1 MTRTTVDKARGN
13 GNGAVPLSDAPRL
26 EPPAR
31 QRGRLPELVIGIIVM
46 LAFALGAVLWHS
58 STTEREAV
66 LALVGDIERGDTI
79 ASTDLRVVYV
89 ASDDPIAHV
98 RREESGD
105 IVGRIAMTDLEA
117 GTLVTRSQVA
127 DRVAIGAGEGVV
139 GLALDPGQFPALGLL
154 PGDRVNVVAAETITP
169 EDGEDV
175 SSPVLARGGEVFAV
189 EDLGGQGRQFVSLR
203 MSEDDA
209 NRVAA
214 AAERG
219 PVRLVLVGS

>member
-1 MTRTTVDKARGN
+1 MARTMVDKTR
-13 GNGAVPLSDAPRL
+13 GNGAVPLSDTPRL

-31 QRGRLPELVIGIIVM
+31 QRRRLPELMIGIIVM
-46 LAFALGAVLWHS
+46 VVFALGAVLWHS

-66 LALVGDIERGDTI
+66 LALVGDIERGETI
-79 ASTDLRVVYV
+79 AGADLRAVYV

-98 RREESGD
+98 RQEESGD
-105 IVGRIAMTDLEA
+105 IVGRIATTDLEA

-127 DRVAIGAGEGVV
+127 DRVTIGAGEGVV

-154 PGDRVNVVAAETITP
+154 PGDRVNVVSAEPVAP
-169 EDGEDV
+169 EDGEDPP
-175 SSPVLARGGEVFAV
+175 SPVLARGGEVFAV

>member
-1 MTRTTVDKARGN
+1 MAGTMVDRARGN
-13 GNGAVPLSDAPRL
+13 GSGPLAGTPRL
-26 EPPAR
+26 EPPTR
-31 QRGRLPELVIGIIVM
+31 QRGRLPELVIGLIVM
-46 LAFALGAVLWHS
+46 VVFALGAVLWHS

>member
-1 MTRTTVDKARGN
+1 MAPTMVDRARGN
-13 GNGAVPLSDAPRL
+13 GARLVSDAPRL
-26 EPPAR
+26 QPPTR

-46 LAFALGAVLWHS
+46 VAFALGAVLWHS

-66 LALVGDIERGDTI
+66 LALVGDVERGDTI
-79 ASTDLRVVYV
+79 TATDLRVIYV

-98 RREESGD
+98 RQEDSASV
-105 IVGRIAMTDLEA
+105 VGRIATTDLEA

-127 DRVAIGAGEGVV
+127 DRVVLGDGDGVV

-154 PGDRVNVVAAETITP
+154 PGDRVNVVSAEP
-169 EDGEDV
+169 VAQPDGDGA
-175 SSPVLARGGEVFAV
+175 SSPVLASGGEVFAV

-203 MSEDDA
+203 MDEDDA

-219 PVRLVLVGS
+219 PIRLVVVGS

>member
-1 MTRTTVDKARGN
+1 MARTMVDKAK
-13 GNGAVPLSDAPRL
+13 GNGAVPLSNAPRL
-26 EPPAR
+26 EPPTR
-31 QRGRLPELVIGIIVM
+31 QRGRLPELVVGIIVM
-46 LAFALGAVLWHS
+46 VAFALGAVQ
-58 STTEREAV
+58 
-66 LALVGDIERGDTI
+66 GQ
-79 ASTDLRVVYV
+79 
-89 ASDDPIAHV
+89 
-98 RREESGD
+98 SGD
-105 IVGRIAMTDLEA
+105 VVGRIATTDLEA

-154 PGDRVNVVAAETITP
+154 PGDRVNVVSAEPVAP
-169 EDGEDV
+169 EDGEDAP
-175 SSPVLARGGEVFAV
+175 SPVLARGGEVFAV

>member
-1 MTRTTVDKARGN
+1 MARTMVEKAK
-13 GNGAVPLSDAPRL
+13 GNGAVPLADAPRL

-46 LAFALGAVLWHS
+46 VAFALGAVLWHS

-66 LALVGDIERGDTI
+66 LALVGDIERGETI
-79 ASTDLRVVYV
+79 AADDLRVVYV

-98 RREESGD
+98 RQEQSGD
-105 IVGRIAMTDLEA
+105 IVGRIATTDLEA

-127 DRVAIGAGEGVV
+127 NRVAIGVGEGVV

-154 PGDRVNVVAAETITP
+154 SGDRVNVVSAEPVTP
-169 EDGEDV
+169 EDDEDAP
-175 SSPVLARGGEVFAV
+175 SPVLARGGEVFAV
-189 EDLGGQGRQFVSLR
+189 EDLGSQGRQFVSLR

>member
-1 MTRTTVDKARGN
+1 MARTMVDKAR
-13 GNGAVPLSDAPRL
+13 GNGAVPLSDGPRL

-46 LAFALGAVLWHS
+46 VAFALGAVLWHS

-66 LALVGDIERGDTI
+66 LALAGSVERGDTI
-79 ASTDLRVVYV
+79 VADDLRVVYV

-98 RREESGD
+98 RREDSAD
-105 IVGRIAMTDLEA
+105 IVGRIATSDLEA

-127 DRVAIGAGEGVV
+127 DRVAIGAGDGVV

-154 PGDRVNVVAAETITP
+154 PGDRVNVVSAEP
-169 EDGEDV
+169 VSPADGEDAP
-175 SSPVLARGGEVFAV
+175 SPVLARGGEVFAV
-189 EDLGGQGRQFVSLR
+189 EDLGGQGRRFVSLR

>member
-1 MTRTTVDKARGN
+1 MARTMVDKAK

-26 EPPAR
+26 EPPPR
-31 QRGRLPELVIGIIVM
+31 QRGRLPELVVGIIVM
-46 LAFALGAVLWHS
+46 VAFALGAVLWHS

-66 LALVGDIERGDTI
+66 LALVGDIERGETI
-79 ASTDLRVVYV
+79 AGADLRVVYV
-89 ASDDPIAHV
+89 ASDDRIAHV
-98 RREESGD
+98 RQEESGD
-105 IVGRIAMTDLEA
+105 IVGRIATTDLEA

-127 DRVAIGAGEGVV
+127 NRVAIGAGEGVV

-154 PGDRVNVVAAETITP
+154 PGDRVNVVAAEPVAP
-169 EDGEDV
+169 EDGEDAP
-175 SSPVLARGGEVFAV
+175 SPVLARGGEVFAV

>member
-1 MTRTTVDKARGN
+1 MARTMVDKAK

-26 EPPAR
+26 EPPTR
-31 QRGRLPELVIGIIVM
+31 HRGRLPELVVGIIVM
-46 LAFALGAVLWHS
+46 VAFALGAVLWHS
-58 STTEREAV
+58 STTDREAV
-66 LALVGDIERGDTI
+66 LALVGDVDRGETI
-79 ASTDLRVVYV
+79 AGADLRVVYV

-98 RREESGD
+98 RQEESGD
-105 IVGRIAMTDLEA
+105 IVGRIATTDLEA

-154 PGDRVNVVAAETITP
+154 PGDRVNVVSAEPVAP
-169 EDGEDV
+169 EDGEEAP
-175 SSPVLARGGEVFAV
+175 SPVLAQGGEVFAV

>member
-1 MTRTTVDKARGN
+1 MTPTMVDKARGN
-13 GNGAVPLSDAPRL
+13 GATAVSERPRL
-26 EPPAR
+26 QPSTR

-46 LAFALGAVLWHS
+46 VAFALGAVLWHS
-58 STTEREAV
+58 SATERSAV
-66 LALVGDIERGDTI
+66 LALVGDVERGDTI
-79 ASTDLRVVYV
+79 TATDLRVIYV

-98 RREESGD
+98 RQEDSAAV
-105 IVGRIAMTDLEA
+105 VGRIATTDLEA
-117 GTLVTRSQVA
+117 GTLVTRSLVA
-127 DRVAIGAGEGVV
+127 DRVALGEGDGVV

-154 PGDRVNVVAAETITP
+154 PGDRVNVVSAEP
-169 EDGEDV
+169 VAQLDGEGG

-189 EDLGGQGRQFVSLR
+189 EDLGGQGRQLVSLR

-209 NRVAA
+209 NWVAA

>member
-1 MTRTTVDKARGN
+1 MARTMVDKVK
-13 GNGAVPLSDAPRL
+13 GNGAVPLSEAPRL
-26 EPPAR
+26 EPPTR
-31 QRGRLPELVIGIIVM
+31 QRGRLPELVIGILVM
-46 LAFALGAVLWHS
+46 VAFALGAVLWHS

-66 LALVGDIERGDTI
+66 LALVGDIERGDML
-79 ASTDLRVVYV
+79 AAADLRVVYV

-98 RREESGD
+98 RQDESGD
-105 IVGRIAMTDLEA
+105 IVGRIATTDLET

-154 PGDRVNVVAAETITP
+154 PGDRVNVVSAEPVTP
-169 EDGEDV
+169 EDGEDAP
-175 SSPVLARGGEVFAV
+175 SPVLARGSEVFAV

-214 AAERG
+214 AVERG

>member
-154 PGDRVNVVAAETITP
+154 PGDRVNVVAAETTTP

-203 MSEDDA
+203 MSEDDG